1 MLNLLISSRKT
12 GSAVV
17 EFATVKAAV
26 SVQSP
31 CWVCWGWH
39 RPGDSEDTALSLRQ
53 WRRVMRV

>member
-26 SVQSP
+26 SLVETP
-31 CWVCWGWH
+31 DVCSGEW
-39 RPGDSEDTALSLRQ
+39 A
-53 WRRVMRV
+53 RRDVAEGEG

>member
-26 SVQSP
+26 SLAETP
-31 CWVCWGWH
+31 DVCNGGW
-39 RPGDSEDTALSLRQ
+39 A
-53 WRRVMRV
+53 RRGVAEEKG